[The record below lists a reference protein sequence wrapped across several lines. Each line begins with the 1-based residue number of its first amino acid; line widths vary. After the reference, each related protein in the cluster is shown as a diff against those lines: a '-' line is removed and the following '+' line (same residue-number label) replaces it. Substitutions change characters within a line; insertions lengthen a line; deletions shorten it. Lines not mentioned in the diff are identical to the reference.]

1 VTFKV
6 GDTVQL
12 KSGGPRMT
20 VTSVGNEFGQPIVW
34 CAWFDGTMQ
43 RSDHFPIDAVKDSPE
58 PGPRSA
64 ASKS

>member
-1 VTFKV
+1 MSFKV

-12 KSGGPRMT
+12 RSGGPIMT
-20 VTSVGNEFGQPIVW
+20 VTSVGNDFGQPIVW
-34 CAWFDGTMQ
+34 CAWFDGAMQ

-58 PGPRSA
+58 PGPRSV

>member
-1 VTFKV
+1 
-6 GDTVQL
+6 
-12 KSGGPRMT
+12 MT
-20 VTSVGNEFGQPIVW
+20 VTSLSNDFDQPIVW

-43 RSDHFPIDAVKDSPE
+43 RSDHFPIDAVKDFPE